1 MATIDDKNLIDQ
13 ITANDGLYADD
24 PTVKYIVQYET
35 LEGKITYGVCYTE
48 QDLLNYLDS
57 PFCNN
62 QQMLWKK
69 GRS

>member
-13 ITANDGLYADD
+13 IIANDGLYADD

-62 QQMLWKK
+62 QQMLRKK